1 MNIKKRTNDGIEN
14 TSKKRKNDTGENES
28 TDINIGNNSTLPSSN
43 CDNKKLLGQRSRE
56 EVLMVA
62 CILDACNSLSLDN
75 LERVLNLGNE
85 YNCVDAVFD
94 VFDEIVMFEYDGGY
108 WHNKDNRNTNCV
120 EKDVKKTIERLKKYP
135 DAYMVRLRMFGAS
148 PIAEQLRSSDRC
160 ILVEPAQKKS
170 ITELAVMV
178 CKHLNE
184 KGLLKMEVKN
194 TSDINV
200 SEIKKVVHDLY
211 CSVYEFYKD
220 NYEICI
226 KNNLDADKLP
236 CQLLIHKDGINR
248 ILEARKNGWKLCAG
262 LYSAACMKPAD
273 WDLFKER
280 IKEAESKEWV
290 LCDGLYSAASSM
302 KPADWDLFK
311 KRIDEAK
318 SKEWMLCGSLYS
330 AACSNHWTT
339 ISFRL
344 HLLKCN
350 GFKTFNGSLYSYL
363 KDVTED
369 DWQIFFKNLL
379 HLKPRCKDSEIVY
392 KIAGS
397 TTLMEKLLHHPK
409 ITLASF
415 KSCMI
420 EQQVNNTI
428 SIRLHLLKCNG
439 FKTFNGSL
447 YSYLE
452 DVTEDDWQIFFKNL
466 LHLKPRCKDSHI
478 VYKIAGSTTLMEK
491 LLHHPKI
498 TRASFK
504 LCMIEQQVNN
514 TISIR
519 LHLLKCN
526 GFKTFNDSLYSY
538 LKDVTEDDW
547 QIFFKNLL
555 HLKPRCKD
563 NEIVYKIAGSTTLME
578 KLLHHPKI
586 TRASFKLWMKEQQ
599 VNNTISIRINLLKC
613 NGFKNFNGGLYS
625 YLKDV
630 TEDDWQIFFKNLLH
644 LKPRC
649 KDSKSAYKIAGS
661 TTLMEKLLHHP
672 KITQKSFKLW
682 MKEQQVNN

>member
-1 MNIKKRTNDGIEN
+1 MNSKKRTNDGIEN

-120 EKDVKKTIERLKKYP
+120 ENDVKKTIERLKKYP

-148 PIAEQLRSSDRC
+148 PIAEQLHSSDRC

-178 CKHLNE
+178 CEHLNE

-220 NYEICI
+220 NIEICI

-248 ILEARKNGWKLCAG
+248 ILEARKNGWKLG
-262 LYSAACMKPAD
+262 GGIYSAACMKPAD

-280 IKEAESKEWV
+280 IKEAERKEWF

-318 SKEWMLCGSLYS
+318 RNGWVLCGGIYSAASMKPADWDLFKKRIDEAKSNGYYLCSGLYS
-330 AACSNHWTT
+330 AACNNHWTT
-339 ISFRL
+339 ISFRLHLLKCNGFKNFNGGLYSYLKDVPEDDWQIFFKNLLHLKPRCKDSDIVYKIAGSTTLMEKLLHHPKITRASFKLCMIEQQVNNNISIRLHLLKCNGFKNFNGSLYLYLKDVTEDDWQIFFKNLLHLKPRCKDSNIVYKIAGSTTLMEKLLHHPKITQASFRLWMTEQQVNNNISIRL

-379 HLKPRCKDSEIVY
+379 HLKPRCKNSD
-392 KIAGS
+392 
-397 TTLMEKLLHHPK
+397 
-409 ITLASF
+409 
-415 KSCMI
+415 
-420 EQQVNNTI
+420 
-428 SIRLHLLKCNG
+428 
-439 FKTFNGSL
+439 
-447 YSYLE
+447 
-452 DVTEDDWQIFFKNL
+452 
-466 LHLKPRCKDSHI
+466 I

-498 TRASFK
+498 TRASF
-504 LCMIEQQVNN
+504 
-514 TISIR
+514 R
-519 LHLLKCN
+519 
-526 GFKTFNDSLYSY
+526 
-538 LKDVTEDDW
+538 
-547 QIFFKNLL
+547 
-555 HLKPRCKD
+555 
-563 NEIVYKIAGSTTLME
+563 
-578 KLLHHPKI
+578 
-586 TRASFKLWMKEQQ
+586 LWMKEQQ
-599 VNNTISIRINLLKC
+599 V
-613 NGFKNFNGGLYS
+613 
-625 YLKDV
+625 
-630 TEDDWQIFFKNLLH
+630 
-644 LKPRC
+644 
-649 KDSKSAYKIAGS
+649 
-661 TTLMEKLLHHP
+661 
-672 KITQKSFKLW
+672 
-682 MKEQQVNN
+682 

>member
-1 MNIKKRTNDGIEN
+1 MNSKKRTNDGIEN
-14 TSKKRKNDTGENES
+14 TFSKKRKNDTGENES
-28 TDINIGNNSTLPSSN
+28 TDINIGNISNLPSSN
-43 CDNKKLLGQRSRE
+43 CDNNKLLGQRSHE

-62 CILDACNSLSLDN
+62 CILDACNSLSLDS

-85 YNCVDAVFD
+85 YNRVDAVFD
-94 VFDEIVMFEYDGGY
+94 VFDEIVMFEYDGEY
-108 WHNKDNRNTNCV
+108 WHNKDSRNTNCV
-120 EKDVKKTIERLKKYP
+120 EKDVKKTIECLKKYP

-178 CKHLNE
+178 CEHLNE

-248 ILEARKNGWKLCAG
+248 ILEARKNGWKLCDG
-262 LYSAACMKPAD
+262 IYSAACMKPAD

-280 IKEAESKEWV
+280 IDEAVSKEWV
-290 LCDGLYSAASSM
+290 LCDSLYSAASSM

-318 SKEWMLCGSLYS
+318 SKEWMLCNSLYSAASMRPADWDLFKKRIDEAKINGYKICDSLYS

-350 GFKTFNGSLYSYL
+350 GFKTFNGGLYSYL
-363 KDVTED
+363 KDV
-369 DWQIFFKNLL
+369 
-379 HLKPRCKDSEIVY
+379 P
-392 KIAGS
+392 
-397 TTLMEKLLHHPK
+397 
-409 ITLASF
+409 
-415 KSCMI
+415 
-420 EQQVNNTI
+420 
-428 SIRLHLLKCNG
+428 
-439 FKTFNGSL
+439 
-447 YSYLE
+447 
-452 DVTEDDWQIFFKNL
+452 EDDWQIFFKNL

-498 TRASFK
+498 TLASFK

-519 LHLLKCN
+519 LQLLKCN
-526 GFKTFNDSLYSY
+526 GFKTFN
-538 LKDVTEDDW
+538 
-547 QIFFKNLL
+547 N
-555 HLKPRCKD
+555 
-563 NEIVYKIAGSTTLME
+563 
-578 KLLHHPKI
+578 
-586 TRASFKLWMKEQQ
+586 
-599 VNNTISIRINLLKC
+599 
-613 NGFKNFNGGLYS
+613 GLYS

-630 TEDDWQIFFKNLLH
+630 TEDDWQIFFENLLH

-649 KDSKSAYKIAGS
+649 KDSESAYKIAGS

-672 KITQKSFKLW
+672 KITQKSFRLW
-682 MKEQQVNN
+682 MKEHQV

>member
-1 MNIKKRTNDGIEN
+1 MNSKKRTNDGIEN
-14 TSKKRKNDTGENES
+14 TFSKKRKNDTGENES

-120 EKDVKKTIERLKKYP
+120 ENDVKKTIERLKKYP

-178 CKHLNE
+178 CEHLNE

-220 NYEICI
+220 NIEICI

-248 ILEARKNGWKLCAG
+248 ILEARKNGWKLG
-262 LYSAACMKPAD
+262 GGIYSAACMKPAD

-280 IKEAESKEWV
+280 IDEAVSKEWV
-290 LCDGLYSAASSM
+290 LCGGIYSAAS
-302 KPADWDLFK
+302 KGPADWDLFK

-318 SKEWMLCGSLYS
+318 SNGYKLCGSLYS

-379 HLKPRCKDSEIVY
+379 HLKPRCKDSNIVY

-415 KSCMI
+415 K
-420 EQQVNNTI
+420 
-428 SIRLHLLKCNG
+428 
-439 FKTFNGSL
+439 
-447 YSYLE
+447 
-452 DVTEDDWQIFFKNL
+452 
-466 LHLKPRCKDSHI
+466 
-478 VYKIAGSTTLMEK
+478 
-491 LLHHPKI
+491 
-498 TRASFK
+498 
-504 LCMIEQQVNN
+504 
-514 TISIR
+514 
-519 LHLLKCN
+519 
-526 GFKTFNDSLYSY
+526 
-538 LKDVTEDDW
+538 
-547 QIFFKNLL
+547 
-555 HLKPRCKD
+555 
-563 NEIVYKIAGSTTLME
+563 
-578 KLLHHPKI
+578 
-586 TRASFKLWMKEQQ
+586 LWMKEQQ
-599 VNNTISIRINLLKC
+599 VNNL
-613 NGFKNFNGGLYS
+613 
-625 YLKDV
+625 
-630 TEDDWQIFFKNLLH
+630 
-644 LKPRC
+644 
-649 KDSKSAYKIAGS
+649 
-661 TTLMEKLLHHP
+661 
-672 KITQKSFKLW
+672 
-682 MKEQQVNN
+682 